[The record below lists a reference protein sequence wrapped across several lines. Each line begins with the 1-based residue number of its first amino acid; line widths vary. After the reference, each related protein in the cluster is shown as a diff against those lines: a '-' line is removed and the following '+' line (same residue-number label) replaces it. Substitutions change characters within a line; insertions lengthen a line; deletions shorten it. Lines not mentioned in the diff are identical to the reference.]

1 MGTGGVV
8 IAISGAGEEE
18 RAVSEGEIMEES
30 ESEITPDIMDSE
42 SDKSEDTRHNT
53 LLLGDKAR
61 AAAATGPTS
70 AASLRASRERFGRGP
85 GMV

>member
-1 MGTGGVV
+1 MGTGRGVF
-8 IAISGAGEEE
+8 AISGAGGEG

-30 ESEITPDIMDSE
+30 ESEITPGIMDSE

-61 AAAATGPTS
+61 AASATGPTS
-70 AASLRASRERFGRGP
+70 AASLRAPRERFGREP